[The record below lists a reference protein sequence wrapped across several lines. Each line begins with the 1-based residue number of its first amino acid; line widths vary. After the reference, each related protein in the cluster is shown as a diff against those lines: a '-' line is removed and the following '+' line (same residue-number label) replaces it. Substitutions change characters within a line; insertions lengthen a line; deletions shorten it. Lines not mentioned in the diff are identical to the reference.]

1 MARAKAA
8 ANTEPTKVR
17 AQLPHPLDFGA
28 PATSDLHRFKAGIP
42 EGSIGRIQ
50 ISEHVSLPAASA
62 DSLTIDRALLDRRHW
77 TDIRVK
83 AQCAFNTCLFAR
95 GVRPAASK
103 VGDNPVD
110 HLYGKELCV
119 LAWAVEQTGTEKTP
133 IAVRNGLALRPEGR
147 W

>member
-62 DSLTIDRALLDRRHW
+62 DSLTIS
-77 TDIRVK
+77 
-83 AQCAFNTCLFAR
+83 CAPKPPENA
-95 GVRPAASK
+95 P
-103 VGDNPVD
+103 
-110 HLYGKELCV
+110 
-119 LAWAVEQTGTEKTP
+119 Q
-133 IAVRNGLALRPEGR
+133 RPENQALGR
-147 W
+147 FFVRWNVGM